1 LKTTAF
7 GRNDKGAAMLG
18 PRRLS
23 ALLLSVSLVL
33 LGPVAL
39 AAPSEKNAARPSE
52 GATKNQNAE
61 APPTVPSEGAPIASD
76 SAASDSPAAASDSPA
91 AAPDS
96 PAAAPDSPAAASDS
110 PAAAPAAVVERL
122 HAGLIQSMKEAD
134 ELGFQ
139 GRFDYLRPV
148 VEENFDLVFMGSK
161 SVGRHW
167 KKLSP
172 EEQKLWLDKFT
183 GFLAANYAGN
193 FNAYGGESFHT
204 LGEQPAKRE
213 TRVVLT
219 ELRVPGKD
227 KVILNYRLRKTSKGW
242 KIIDIYLKGTVSELA
257 LRRSD
262 FSSTLKEK
270 GFPDLATAVDQKILE
285 LRNKAGG

>member
-1 LKTTAF
+1 MIQISRSHGSFHDRLKTTAF

-23 ALLLSVSLVL
+23 ALLLSVFLVH

-39 AAPSEKNAARPSE
+39 AAASGESTARPAE
-52 GATKNQNAE
+52 GAT
-61 APPTVPSEGAPIASD
+61 
-76 SAASDSPAAASDSPA
+76 PAAPSSSPA
-91 AAPDS
+91 AAPS
-96 PAAAPDSPAAASDS
+96 
-110 PAAAPAAVVERL
+110 AVVERL

-134 ELGFQ
+134 EMGFQ

-172 EEQKLWLDKFT
+172 EEQQLWLDKFT

-193 FNAYGGESFHT
+193 FNAYEGESFHT

-227 KVILNYRLRKTSKGW
+227 NVILNYRLRQTSKGW

>member
-1 LKTTAF
+1 
-7 GRNDKGAAMLG
+7 MLG

-76 SAASDSPAAASDSPA
+76 S
-91 AAPDS
+91 
-96 PAAAPDSPAAASDS
+96 
-110 PAAAPAAVVERL
+110 PAAVVERL